1 MHFSKGVKYVL
12 DNRLC
17 HPLLKS
23 LLPSLKNLIHDN
35 SEKVRIAFL
44 DLLLKVKGMRSIKV
58 LDTCVYNYL
67 GSFRLYRYNT
77 VVKP

>member
-1 MHFSKGVKYVL
+1 ML

-23 LLPSLKNLIHDN
+23 LLPTLKNLLHDN
-35 SEKVRIAFL
+35 AEKVRLAFL

-58 LDTCVYNYL
+58 LLRVFQGL
-67 GSFRLYRYNT
+67 QREL
-77 VVKP
+77 

>member
-1 MHFSKGVKYVL
+1 MLSRFILYNIFNFQGAKYVL

-23 LLPSLKNLIHDN
+23 LLPSLKNLLHDT
-35 SEKVRIAFL
+35 SEQVRIAFL

-58 LDTCVYNYL
+58 CIM
-67 GSFRLYRYNT
+67 
-77 VVKP
+77 